1 MTVITKLNYDGRLEC
16 ACGDP
21 ADVASSDYDRDF
33 TLYLCRA
40 CAMCLARELVRDV
53 ATIVEA
59 VDA

>member
-1 MTVITKLNYDGRLEC
+1 
-16 ACGDP
+16 
-21 ADVASSDYDRDF
+21 VASSDYDRDF